1 MFLLLLL
8 SLSLSP
14 LPSPWGVG
22 AVVGQES
29 GQGGRFSSPGRPRG
43 TLGPAAV
50 AIASQRSW
58 SCSRGRPTWWFPG
71 RWVPREPFLQG
82 QPRRAPSIFAAF
94 PCLCQS
100 TFCSKE
106 GAPLGARRI
115 VVPSG
120 WVSAS
125 TRGSEGLSVRS
136 RKAEVCSLSM
146 VGGGSASHKIPKWGE
161 AVPQTQQGVQM
172 LGHQRE

>member
-1 MFLLLLL
+1 MWKVVAGQRPCFCCSCCHCHCRCHHRRGGWGQSWARSRGREDAFLHQGD
-8 SLSLSP
+8 P
-14 LPSPWGVG
+14 EAHWG
-22 AVVGQES
+22 
-29 GQGGRFSSPGRPRG
+29 P
-43 TLGPAAV
+43 
-50 AIASQRSW
+50 SQRSW
-58 SCSRGRPTWWFPG
+58 SCSRGQPTWWFPG

-82 QPRRAPSIFAAF
+82 QLRTPPSIFAAL

-125 TRGSEGLSVRS
+125 TRGSEGLSLRS

-146 VGGGSASHKIPKWGE
+146 VGGGSASHKIPKRGE
-161 AVPQTQQGVQM
+161 AVPQTQ
-172 LGHQRE
+172 